1 MDIINIAELFPDY
14 LRFLWKEVEDNK
26 KSLQEIRI
34 RVNQPVMLYIDKQ
47 EFFLDCKGKLQR
59 DNRYAYRGTIE
70 DIRSIINHLCQY
82 SLYAYEEEL
91 RQGYFTI
98 QGGHRVGITGQ
109 VIQEQNRIK
118 NIKYISS
125 MNIRIAHE
133 IKGAADAVLPYIY
146 HHNEIYNTMII
157 SNPGCGK
164 TTLLR
169 DLIRQISNGNQ
180 FGDGR
185 NVGVVDERSEIGG
198 SYMGVPQNDIGI
210 RTDILD
216 ACPKVIGMMMLIRSM
231 TPRVIAIDEIGS
243 VEDLQALQSVLQCG
257 CRLIVTVHGESL
269 DEVRQKVIFKPIMES
284 AMFERFIVLGNQKK
298 ACMIQQIYDVD
309 GKPI

>member
-1 MDIINIAELFPDY
+1 MDTISIVELFPDY
-14 LRFLWKEVEDNK
+14 LRFLWGEVENK
-26 KSLQEIRI
+26 KKRIQEIRI
-34 RVNQPVMLYIDKQ
+34 RANQPVMVYIDRQ

-59 DNRYAYRGTIE
+59 ENCYAYRGTIE
-70 DIRSIINHLCQY
+70 DIRSILNHLCQY

-91 RQGYFTI
+91 KQGYFTI

-109 VIQEQNRIK
+109 VIQEQNGIK

-133 IKGAADAVLPYIY
+133 IKGAADAVLPFIY
-146 HHNEIYNTMII
+146 HQNEIYNTMII

-180 FGDGR
+180 YGYGR

-198 SYMGVPQNDIGI
+198 AYMGVPQNDIGI

-216 ACPKVIGMMMLIRSM
+216 ACPKVVGMMMLIRSM
-231 TPRVIAIDEIGS
+231 TPRVVAIDEIGS
-243 VEDLQALQSVLQCG
+243 REDLQALQSVLQCG

-269 DEVRQKVIFKPIMES
+269 EEVRQKVLFKPIMENG
-284 AMFERFIVLGNQKK
+284 MFERFIVLGSQKK
-298 ACMIQQIYDVD
+298 ACMIQQIYDVN
-309 GKPI
+309 GKPV